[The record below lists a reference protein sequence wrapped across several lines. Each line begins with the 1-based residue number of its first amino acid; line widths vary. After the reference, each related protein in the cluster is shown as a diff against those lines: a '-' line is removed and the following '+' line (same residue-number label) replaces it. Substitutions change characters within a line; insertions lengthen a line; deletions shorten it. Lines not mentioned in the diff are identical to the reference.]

1 MLRNEKA
8 KVAITE
14 NQTPRR
20 ETILTIY
27 QIGIDRDIDICL
39 LFLKRDT
46 EPQKL
51 RRFNGIKGYVMSL
64 NPSKLESTFITWIL

>member
-39 LFLKRDT
+39 LFLNRDT

-51 RRFNGIKGYVMSL
+51 RRFHGIRGSGMSWD
-64 NPSKLESTFITWIL
+64 PAKLDS